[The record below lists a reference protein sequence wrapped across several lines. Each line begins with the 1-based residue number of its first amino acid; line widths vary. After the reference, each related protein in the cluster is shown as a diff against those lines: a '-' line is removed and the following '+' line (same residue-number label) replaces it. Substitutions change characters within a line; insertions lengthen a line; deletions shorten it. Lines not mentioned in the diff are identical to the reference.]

1 MIIIARA
8 RARGIYVFE
17 IFRCSRCAD
26 EWSTTMAAAVQR
38 FNIFCVIYRGAFCR
52 GAIDRPPP
60 WYPRDI
66 SYVSMRY
73 FEI

>member
-1 MIIIARA
+1 
-8 RARGIYVFE
+8 
-17 IFRCSRCAD
+17 
-26 EWSTTMAAAVQR
+26 MAAAVQR